1 MKLSD
6 FIPVLVIIAALIV
19 NIVMGVYNNIDFSVL
34 MIRCIVVTI
43 VFGIFGLLVT
53 KTVSNVAEYYKIRVH
68 AQNKN
73 EEISAVE
80 SQIDIKVPPLD
91 DNEIESIENDGDNGF
106 VEVNPANMGKYNYN
120 NMD

>member
-6 FIPVLVIIAALIV
+6 FIPVLVIISALII

-53 KTVSNVAEYYKIRVH
+53 KTVSNIVEYYKIRVH

-73 EEISAVE
+73 EEVSAVE

-91 DNEIESIENDGDNGF
+91 DNEIESIEYDGDNGF

>member
-19 NIVMGVYNNIDFSVL
+19 NIIMGVYNNIDFSVL

-91 DNEIESIENDGDNGF
+91 DNEIESIEYDGDNGF

>member
-19 NIVMGVYNNIDFSVL
+19 NIIMGVYNNIDFSVL

-53 KTVSNVAEYYKIRVH
+53 KTVSNIAEYYKIRVH

-91 DNEIESIENDGDNGF
+91 DNEIESIEYDGDNGF